1 MDKFKISDLEDL
13 EDTLETLIFEDK
25 PSIFTEEHTLQ
36 FIETA
41 LHLMDEIMVLNP
53 RLIFENNLYH
63 ILLEY
68 ITDIFYFQL
77 EDQIDDLYNGDDIE
91 DTINDLLEEACS
103 IFIASFYPDKYTE
116 LLQKFSEIDETIDD
130 TIENINNDNNDNN
143 DNDDNDHDNDNDD
156 NNDDNNDD
164 IKIIEEKINRLR
176 SIPQPI
182 QRTPEWY
189 KFRWNLITASNAWK
203 AFETQSAINQLIYEK
218 CQPIKETG
226 NTDNNCEEVKMVNVN
241 TPFHWGQKYE
251 PLSVMIYE
259 HMYNSTVEDF
269 GCIQHTSYKFIGAS
283 PDGIIITSNTGRYG
297 RMLEI
302 KNPVSREITG
312 IPKKEYWVQMQLQ
325 MEVCDLDQCDF
336 LETKFLEY
344 PDFESYKNDS
354 AIAYDLSGNEFN
366 SYVTTKNNSYKGT
379 IIYFHTKEGTPFYVY
394 QPLNLYLYQDIS
406 NWEEENIEKY
416 QSNPYNYTFIK
427 FIYWKSEKISCIL
440 VLRNRE
446 WFKNNVGQLEKI
458 WKIIEEERVTG
469 YQHRA
474 PNRKQK
480 SETYKPYV
488 NNTSEQGCFL
498 FNKIVRLDPLL
509 EKVEQK

>member
-1 MDKFKISDLEDL
+1 MENCKIADLEDL
-13 EDTLETLIFEDK
+13 EDILDTLIFEDK
-25 PSIFTEEHTLQ
+25 PSIFTEEYTLQ

-41 LHLMDEIMVLNP
+41 LHLMDEIMILNP
-53 RLIFENNLYH
+53 TLIFEPDLYK
-63 ILLEY
+63 ILLED
-68 ITDIFYFQL
+68 ITDIFYAQL
-77 EDQIDDLYNGDDIE
+77 EEQIDDLYHGDDIE

-116 LLQKFSEIDETIDD
+116 LLQKFSEIDEMIHY
-130 TIENINNDNNDNN
+130 TIEFFDNNDNIN
-143 DNDDNDHDNDNDD
+143 DNHNNNNNNINNNNDN
-156 NNDDNNDD
+156 
-164 IKIIEEKINRLR
+164 IQIIEKKINHLR
-176 SIPQPI
+176 SIPQPL

-189 KFRWNLITASNAWK
+189 QFRWNLITASNAWK

-218 CQPIKETG
+218 CQPIKETE
-226 NTDNNCEEVKMVNVN
+226 NNNNNFEEVKMVNVN

-259 HMYNSTVEDF
+259 DMYNSKVEDF
-269 GCIQHTSYKFIGAS
+269 GCIQHSSYKFIGAS
-283 PDGIIITSNTGRYG
+283 PDGIVVKSNTGRYG

-325 MEVCDLDQCDF
+325 MEVCDLDECDF

-344 PDFESYKNDS
+344 PNYETYRNDLVS
-354 AIAYDLSGNEFN
+354 ELSYDLSKNEFK
-366 SYVTTKNNSYKGT
+366 SYFTTKNNSYKGT
-379 IIYFHTKEGTPFYVY
+379 IIYFHTKEGLPYYIY
-394 QPLNLYLYQDIS
+394 QPLNLYLAEHITS
-406 NWEEENIEKY
+406 WEEENIEKY
-416 QSNPYNYTFIK
+416 QSEPYNYTFIK
-427 FIYWKSEKISCIL
+427 FIYWKAEKISCIL

-458 WKIIEEERVTG
+458 WKTIEEERVTG
-469 YQHRA
+469 YEHRA

-480 SETYKPYV
+480 TQHSKQYV
-488 NNTSEQGCFL
+488 KNTSEQGCFL